1 MDILKIPFVKKVGI
15 EKDDKG
21 LKLVFRPD
29 NLNHIATVHA
39 SAQFTLAET
48 ASGEALQRLFPDLVG
63 KVIPVLRDSQI
74 KFKKSTTDTIYAIAM
89 VSDEEI
95 QIFKTGLDKKKRA
108 LISIHVELRDSSEV
122 EVCIGKFTWFV
133 QMMDGK

>member
-1 MDILKIPFVKKVGI
+1 MDILKIPFVEKVGI
-15 EKDDKG
+15 EQDEKG
-21 LKLVFRPD
+21 LKLIFRSD
-29 NLNHIATVHA
+29 NLNRIATVHA

-74 KFKKSTTDTIYAIAM
+74 KFKKPTTDTIYAIAT

-95 QIFKTGLDKKKRA
+95 ETFKAGLDKKGRA
-108 LISIHVELRDSSEV
+108 MIGVDVELRDESEV
-122 EVCIGKFTWFV
+122 VVCIGNFTWFV
-133 QMMDGK
+133 QMMDGQ